1 MDGVQSRPIAI
12 PTRVGVALAVAGAL
26 ASCAKHGGPPPR
38 GPPDVVVATL
48 ATAPVELTT
57 ELSGRTSPFET
68 SDVRPQVSGIIIG
81 RPFTEGGDVRAG
93 QLLYQIDPAPY
104 RAALDQAK
112 ALEVNAE
119 ANLATTRVKAERYGD
134 LVKIKAVSQQ
144 DYDDA
149 VAAAKQ
155 AEATVLQEKAAVEAA
170 AINLGYSRVTA
181 PISGRVGLSAFT
193 KGALVTAGQTN
204 ALTTIQRLDPIYVD
218 VTQSAA
224 QVLKLRQAMQAGRL
238 DGGGAGSARVR
249 LILEDGTPYPLEGR
263 LQFTDVTVDQ
273 TTGTVTLRAVFPNPR
288 ALLLP
293 GLFVRAVVVEGV
305 DPTAILAPQTA
316 IGRDEKG
323 RPTAMVV
330 DSAGKAQS
338 RLLTTTTTVGDKW
351 LVGSGLAAGD
361 RLIVEGLQAVKP
373 GMPVH
378 VVPANAAAG
387 R

>member
-1 MDGVQSRPIAI
+1 MQSRPIAI
-12 PTRVGVALAVAGAL
+12 ATRVGVALAVAGAL
-26 ASCAKHGGPPPR
+26 VSCAKHGPPPR

-48 ATAPVELTT
+48 TAAPVELTT

-68 SDVRPQVSGIIIG
+68 SDVRPQVNGIIIS
-81 RPFTEGGDVRAG
+81 RPFVEGSNVKAG

-112 ALEVNAE
+112 ALEANAE
-119 ANLATTRVKAERYGD
+119 ANLATAKVKAERYGD

-149 VAAAKQ
+149 VATAKQ
-155 AEATVLQEKAAVEAA
+155 AAATVEQEKAAVESA

-181 PISGRVGLSAFT
+181 PIAGRVGLSAFT
-193 KGALVTAGQTN
+193 KGALVTAGQAS

-224 QVLKLRQAMQAGRL
+224 QVLKLRQALQAGRL
-238 DGGGAGSARVR
+238 DEGGAGGARVR

-273 TTGTVTLRAVFPNPR
+273 TTGTVTLRAVFPNPK

-330 DSAGKAQS
+330 DSAGKAES
-338 RLLTTTTTVGDKW
+338 RLLTTTTTIGDKW
-351 LVGSGLAAGD
+351 LVGSGLAVGD
-361 RLIVEGLQAVKP
+361 RLIIEGLQSVKP

-378 VVPANAAAG
+378 VVPANAPSG